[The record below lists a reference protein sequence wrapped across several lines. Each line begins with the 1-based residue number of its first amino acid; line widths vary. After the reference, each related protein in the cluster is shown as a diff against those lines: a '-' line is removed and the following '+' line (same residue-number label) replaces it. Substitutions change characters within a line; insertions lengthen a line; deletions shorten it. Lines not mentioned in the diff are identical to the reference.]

1 MGENSWGISLLW
13 WSIVKRLSIFVASL
27 SLVFG
32 ICLALSGCG
41 GGGGDGF
48 AGSGRVDISL
58 EPRRIDVG
66 DRTRI
71 VVQVSE
77 VNRDGVLLKLH
88 FPDALSYVGNTAS
101 LTVDGSEEVV
111 EPDVDVIGDNQD
123 RYIVFFFSQAEF
135 GNNQRGT
142 LVLELQADA
151 SVAQGKVEVD
161 IDVDDPDIN
170 NLFEFSVDDPRF
182 QVDDSEDIEVEES

>member
-1 MGENSWGISLLW
+1 VKPF
-13 WSIVKRLSIFVASL
+13 SIVVGPLYIALCAF
-27 SLVFG
+27 VFG
-32 ICLALSGCG
+32 VCLAVSGCG

-48 AGSGRVDISL
+48 AGSGRVDMSL

-71 VVQVSE
+71 VVQISE
-77 VNRDGVLLKLH
+77 VNRDGVLIKLH

-101 LTVDGSEEVV
+101 LTVDGVEGVI

-123 RYIVFFFSQAEF
+123 RYIVFFFSQADF

-151 SVAQGKVEVD
+151 SVIKGRVEVD

-182 QVDDSEDIEVEES
+182 QVDDSEDIEVEEA